1 MFPGPC
7 FLHRTKDASRRGLP
21 QRRIWQELAGAGAR
35 RAGGRQ
41 EGGGKWEEDKTA
53 KQGSHAA
60 NRQRSV
66 YRPANCWRHYLM
78 PARQQPAC
86 GLLLPSCRRGTRGS
100 ERWRPPGSG
109 SLPRGALALPAAS
122 VRARPSP
129 APHPPRYLPPSG
141 SPAAPGPLPWHFWS
155 VTSAQEAYKST
166 CVRLSPVQSHFQF
179 TRNNYHPQ
187 ISAFR
192 PSPPR
197 PSSPAVGAWG
207 QQRRA
212 PPQAGAQ
219 ERSAL
224 CRSAYSNVP
233 LDGS

>member
-1 MFPGPC
+1 MP
-7 FLHRTKDASRRGLP
+7 
-21 QRRIWQELAGAGAR
+21 AGAGSR
-35 RAGGRQ
+35 SGESGRNWLGRGRGGQGGGRKAGGS
-41 EGGGKWEEDKTA
+41 GKKT
-53 KQGSHAA
+53 KPRSRVVTLLTGSARFTVLQTVGA
-60 NRQRSV
+60 IISC
-66 YRPANCWRHYLM
+66 RPDN
-78 PARQQPAC
+78 
-86 GLLLPSCRRGTRGS
+86 SRRGTRGS

>member
-1 MFPGPC
+1 MP
-7 FLHRTKDASRRGLP
+7 
-21 QRRIWQELAGAGAR
+21 AGAGSR
-35 RAGGRQ
+35 SGESGRNWLGRGRGGQGGGRKAGGS
-41 EGGGKWEEDKTA
+41 GKKT
-53 KQGSHAA
+53 KPRSRVVTLLTGSARFTVLQTVGA
-60 NRQRSV
+60 II
-66 YRPANCWRHYLM
+66 M

>member
-1 MFPGPC
+1 MP
-7 FLHRTKDASRRGLP
+7 
-21 QRRIWQELAGAGAR
+21 AGAGSRSGESGRNWLGRGRGGQGGGRKAGGSGKKTKPRSRVVTLLTGSARFTVLRTVGAIISCQPDNSLRAGCYCRAADGGPEAR
-35 RAGGRQ
+35 RGGGRQ
-41 EGGGKWEEDKTA
+41 
-53 KQGSHAA
+53 AA
-60 NRQRSV
+60 APCRAV
-66 YRPANCWRHYLM
+66 
-78 PARQQPAC
+78 
-86 GLLLPSCRRGTRGS
+86 PSPC
-100 ERWRPPGSG
+100 PP
-109 SLPRGALALPAAS
+109 PRCEL
-122 VRARPSP
+122 ARPSP